1 MSNYKIANY
10 KDTESATDETKIPEI
25 YETTEAKKDGETL
38 AGTPPNKD
46 YEKITGRTPTDL
58 AFLFIKKIDG
68 NIYAIITSFFAILL
82 YGIAIS
88 TGHLRNIEDFL
99 WVTLAI
105 VGTSLIIPLCAFFC
119 NLFKKKT

>member
-25 YETTEAKKDGETL
+25 YETTEAEKESETL
-38 AGTPPNKD
+38 AGTPPSKD

-58 AFLFIKKIDG
+58 AFLFINKIDG
-68 NIYAIITSFFAILL
+68 NIYTIIASFFAVLL

-99 WVTLAI
+99 WATLAI
-105 VGTSLIIPLCAFFC
+105 VVTSSIIPLWVSLR